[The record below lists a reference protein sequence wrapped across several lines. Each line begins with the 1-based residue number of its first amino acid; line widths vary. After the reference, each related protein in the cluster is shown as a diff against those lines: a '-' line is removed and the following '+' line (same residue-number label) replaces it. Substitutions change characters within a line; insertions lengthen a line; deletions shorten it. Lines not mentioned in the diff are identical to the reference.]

1 MIKRTFDLIFAMLFL
16 FLALVPMSVIAM
28 LIIIDSKGSVIH
40 KSKRVG
46 KNNKIFNMYKFRT
59 MKITTPNLA
68 THKLLK
74 PQLYITCFGKILRKY
89 SLDEIPQFFNVILG
103 NMSIVG
109 PRPALFNQ
117 YDLIKL
123 RTKKKIHF
131 LTPGVTGWAQINGR
145 DNISINKKV
154 HLDEFYKK
162 NQSIFF
168 DFFIICLTLFNISKK
183 KDISH

>member
-1 MIKRTFDLIFAMLFL
+1 
-16 FLALVPMSVIAM
+16 MSV
-28 LIIIDSKGSVIH
+28 
-40 KSKRVG
+40 
-46 KNNKIFNMYKFRT
+46 
-59 MKITTPNLA
+59 
-68 THKLLK
+68 
-74 PQLYITCFGKILRKY
+74 
-89 SLDEIPQFFNVILG
+89 
-103 NMSIVG
+103 VG

-154 HLDEFYKK
+154 NLDEFYKK

-168 DFFIICLTLFNISKK
+168 DLFIIFLTLFNISKK

>member
-16 FLALVPMSVIAM
+16 FLTLVPMSVIAM
-28 LIIIDSKGSVIH
+28 LIIVDSKGSVIH
-40 KSKRVG
+40 KSKRLG
-46 KNNKIFNMYKFRT
+46 MNNKIFNMYKFRT
-59 MKITTPNLA
+59 MKVTTPNLA

-74 PQLYITCFGKILRKY
+74 PGLYITRFGKILRKY

-103 NMSIVG
+103 NMSLVG

-131 LTPGVTGWAQINGR
+131 LIPGVTGWAQINGR
-145 DNISINKKV
+145 DNISIKKKV
-154 HLDEFYKK
+154 NLDDFYKK

-168 DFFIICLTLFNISKK
+168 DLFIIFLTLFNIFKK